1 MLRLA
6 ASFAIKISA
15 DETADDP
22 NQNPLCYFRMR
33 YFQSIKHFDGGMW
46 LKSIEMSFILN
57 DGRVNKPQMIIW
69 IL

>member
-1 MLRLA
+1 M
-6 ASFAIKISA
+6 S
-15 DETADDP
+15 
-22 NQNPLCYFRMR
+22 
-33 YFQSIKHFDGGMW
+33 YFQSIKRFDGEMW